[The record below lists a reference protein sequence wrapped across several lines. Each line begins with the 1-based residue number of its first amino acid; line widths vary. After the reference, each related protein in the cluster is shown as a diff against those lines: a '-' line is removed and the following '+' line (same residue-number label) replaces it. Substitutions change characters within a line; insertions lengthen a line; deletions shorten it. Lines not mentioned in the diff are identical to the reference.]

1 MDSPPVCV
9 PIYSL
14 LRSGAVGYCLQVVM
28 SNGVTILIGHEV
40 GEFLR
45 FPVEKVQPT
54 SFGTDPDIIVF
65 IFHHITDERII
76 QAIVP
81 AVVSCIN
88 RENICL
94 RVEIIDTAVI
104 GPQPDRALS
113 VFVNGN
119 TDEWVMLPGRGLR
132 A

>member
-1 MDSPPVCV
+1 MCSNIQFVAF
-9 PIYSL
+9 
-14 LRSGAVGYCLQVVM
+14 RAVGYCLQVVM

-65 IFHHITDERII
+65 IFHYITDERII

>member
-1 MDSPPVCV
+1 MCSNIQFVAF
-9 PIYSL
+9 
-14 LRSGAVGYCLQVVM
+14 RAVGYCLQVVM

-81 AVVSCIN
+81 AVVSYIN

-94 RVEIIDTAVI
+94 QVEIIDTAVI

-113 VFVNGN
+113 VFVNG
-119 TDEWVMLPGRGLR
+119 EYG
-132 A
+132 